1 MNTIQNSQEEKWVV
15 CHNGLDIFHIVHIKI
30 GGILFSGQPIMELFD
45 TEEQAVVKVKEIK
58 PDFKYKK

>member
-15 CHNGLDIFHIVHIKI
+15 CHNGVDIFHVVNVKI
-30 GGILFSGQPIMELFD
+30 GGNLSSGQPIMETFD
-45 TEEQAVVKVKEIK
+45 TEKQAVSRVTEMK